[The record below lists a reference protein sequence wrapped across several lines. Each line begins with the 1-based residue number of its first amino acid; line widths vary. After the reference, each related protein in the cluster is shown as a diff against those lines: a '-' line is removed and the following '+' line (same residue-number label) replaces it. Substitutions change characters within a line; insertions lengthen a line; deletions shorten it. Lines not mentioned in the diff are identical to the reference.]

1 MSEKQAKK
9 LFDSMNHLNDELI
22 EDAQITPALRKRP
35 SWRRWCSAAACLCL
49 AAGIV
54 FAALRGTGNPVLR
67 AEDIWRGSMMLGGS
81 DTSSTMDYT
90 LRRFDTG
97 EAILT
102 SPVRDE
108 RDVEAL
114 SVYRSMEPKNSNDNY
129 RLLLDWAED
138 LTQRAKEELN
148 IELAS
153 GQVFLY
159 QDPYDSSNPET
170 NEFSAYSLEMELT
183 YQDAALTLRCA
194 SDGSLTYYWL
204 SDMEQLYAAACGP
217 FSLPGD
223 ATDQQLLSAAEEIAA
238 FVSALTGRNY
248 TTAGTQVY
256 RYENQPEKVSLHL
269 RRTGL
274 PGTQLSR
281 EMMADYGDLSIG
293 MEIVDSQYRIR
304 NLSILEEHYEYIG
317 DYELISLA
325 EAEEY
330 VRKGYTFGGIY
341 CPLCRAQSD
350 LPALDFTDYDYVQ
363 VEYYCLGY
371 AVPHYAFY
379 KHIGQTERDG
389 ETYEQYGVVYV
400 PAVKVSGMEQY
411 LNQRAKEHK
420 LILHTAEN

>member
-1 MSEKQAKK
+1 MSEKQTKK
-9 LFDSMNHLNDELI
+9 LFNSMNHLSDELI
-22 EDAQITPALRKRP
+22 EDAQIPPALRKRP
-35 SWRRWCSAAACLCL
+35 SWRRWCAAAACLCL
-49 AAGIV
+49 AAGIA
-54 FAALRGTGNPVLR
+54 FAAVRGTGNPDLR

-81 DTSSTMDYT
+81 DTMDYT
-90 LRRFDTG
+90 LRRFDTD

-108 RDVEAL
+108 RDAEVL

-129 RLLLDWAED
+129 RLLLAWAED
-138 LTQRAKEELN
+138 LTQRAKEELS

-159 QDPYDSSNPET
+159 QDPYDSRKPET

-183 YQDAALTLRCA
+183 CQDAALTLRCA

-204 SDMEQLYAAACGP
+204 SDMEQLYAAVCGP
-217 FSLPGD
+217 LSLPSD
-223 ATDQQLLSAAEEIAA
+223 ATDQQLLSAAEEIAT
-238 FVSALTGRNY
+238 FVTALTGRNY

-274 PGTQLSR
+274 SGTPLSQ
-281 EMMADYGDLSIG
+281 EMMAGYGDLSIG
-293 MEIVDSQYRIR
+293 MEIVDGQYRIR
-304 NLSILEEHYEYIG
+304 NLSIMEEHYEYIG

-363 VEYYCLGY
+363 VEYYQLGY

-379 KHIGQTERDG
+379 KHIGQAERDG

-400 PAVKVSGMEQY
+400 PAVKVKGIEQY
-411 LNQRAKEHK
+411 FSQRAKEHE